1 MRDICTVQPPCLL
14 SRLSLRDVG
23 GTRERR
29 EKEGGG
35 KRNRRRSLLC
45 LHLGPRFL
53 RLSLPAFL
61 VSIFPFFLFLFS
73 LFEESVF
80 FYSFYL
86 FLFFF
91 FLLSFR
97 VKRNAIHFCWHGSHP
112 FIPSCAPT
120 TPPGRCCRSRTVPPA
135 ACPAFSH
142 APRDQSHPPN
152 RLRRGGEKMGPPNE
166 KRCGK
171 NRTTVQKQTKSKQ
184 VQHSIPQI
192 KLDCYICRFGLP
204 LPFLFFRRVFFIF
217 LFPRPAE

>member
-35 KRNRRRSLLC
+35 NRRRSLLC

-53 RLSLPAFL
+53 PLSLSLPAFL
-61 VSIFPFFLFLFS
+61 VSIFPFFLFLFFS

-86 FLFFF
+86 FFVFFF
-91 FLLSFR
+91 FPFSFPEL
-97 VKRNAIHFCWHGSHP
+97 NATLFTSAEADGSHP
-112 FIPSCAPT
+112 FSHLALLQPL
-120 TPPGRCCRSRTVPPA
+120 PGRCCRSRTVPPA

-152 RLRRGGEKMGPPNE
+152 RLRGEVKRWGPPNE
-166 KRCGK
+166 KRSGK
-171 NRTTVQKQTKSKQ
+171 ITTTVQKQTKSKQ
-184 VQHSIPQI
+184 V
-192 KLDCYICRFGLP
+192 
-204 LPFLFFRRVFFIF
+204 
-217 LFPRPAE
+217 